1 MADTSSCSAIAT
13 RLFLLHYTAS
23 PNKEPSSRVRD
34 DLSRL
39 VCILHTPCSRLSL
52 TRYQRILTC
61 PHHNP
66 LPNSLSRDVLQQID
80 HRLSL
85 IETDVREN
93 NTKIENKIDALEA
106 KTESRFNA
114 LETKFEDRINAL
126 DHKVEGKLD
135 GLDNKIEV
143 ETREI
148 RRDSTRNG
156 KFNLVI
162 GLVITTWLSMMGTLF
177 FKL

>member
-1 MADTSSCSAIAT
+1 MSTPQP
-13 RLFLLHYTAS
+13 S
-23 PNKEPSSRVRD
+23 PE
-34 DLSRL
+34 
-39 VCILHTPCSRLSL
+39 L
-52 TRYQRILTC
+52 TT
-61 PHHNP
+61 
-66 LPNSLSRDVLQQID
+66 RDVLQQID

-93 NTKIENKIDALEA
+93 STKLESKIDALEA
-106 KTESRFNA
+106 KTEA
-114 LETKFEDRINAL
+114 KIDAL

-135 GLDNKIEV
+135 ALDNKIEV

-148 RRDSTRNG
+148 RRDFNG

-162 GLVITTWLSMMGTLF
+162 GLVLTTWLSMMGTLF

>member
-1 MADTSSCSAIAT
+1 MSTPQSSA
-13 RLFLLHYTAS
+13 
-23 PNKEPSSRVRD
+23 E
-34 DLSRL
+34 
-39 VCILHTPCSRLSL
+39 L
-52 TRYQRILTC
+52 TT
-61 PHHNP
+61 
-66 LPNSLSRDVLQQID
+66 RDVLQQID

-93 NTKIENKIDALEA
+93 STKLESKIDALEA
-106 KTESRFNA
+106 KTESKIDA
-114 LETKFEDRINAL
+114 LEVKTEAKIDALAAKTEAKIDALKAEFTDRIDAL

-135 GLDNKIEV
+135 GLDSKIEV

-148 RRDSTRNG
+148 RRDFNG

>member
-1 MADTSSCSAIAT
+1 MSTPQSS
-13 RLFLLHYTAS
+13 
-23 PNKEPSSRVRD
+23 PE
-34 DLSRL
+34 
-39 VCILHTPCSRLSL
+39 L
-52 TRYQRILTC
+52 TT
-61 PHHNP
+61 
-66 LPNSLSRDVLQQID
+66 RDVLQQID

-135 GLDNKIEV
+135 SLDNKIEV

-148 RRDSTRNG
+148 RRDFNG

>member
-1 MADTSSCSAIAT
+1 MSTPQSS
-13 RLFLLHYTAS
+13 
-23 PNKEPSSRVRD
+23 PE
-34 DLSRL
+34 
-39 VCILHTPCSRLSL
+39 L
-52 TRYQRILTC
+52 TT
-61 PHHNP
+61 
-66 LPNSLSRDVLQQID
+66 RDVLQQID

-93 NTKIENKIDALEA
+93 STKLESKIDALEA
-106 KTESRFNA
+106 KTEA
-114 LETKFEDRINAL
+114 KIDAL
-126 DHKVEGKLD
+126 DHKVEGKID
-135 GLDNKIEV
+135 ALDNKIEV

-148 RRDSTRNG
+148 RRDFNG

>member
-1 MADTSSCSAIAT
+1 MSTPQSS
-13 RLFLLHYTAS
+13 
-23 PNKEPSSRVRD
+23 PE
-34 DLSRL
+34 
-39 VCILHTPCSRLSL
+39 L
-52 TRYQRILTC
+52 TT
-61 PHHNP
+61 
-66 LPNSLSRDVLQQID
+66 RDVLQQID

-93 NTKIENKIDALEA
+93 STKLESKIDDLEA
-106 KTESRFNA
+106 KTEA
-114 LETKFEDRINAL
+114 KIDAL
-126 DHKVEGKLD
+126 DRKVEGKID
-135 GLDNKIEV
+135 ALDNKIEV

-148 RRDSTRNG
+148 RRDFNG